1 MSEKLL
7 ITVDAIEGEKASLL
21 LRLPE
26 EERPFAV
33 VPLSMLPDGVTV
45 GDILSISFQAE
56 REMTE
61 DVRRR
66 VAELHEKLMR
76 R

>member
-1 MSEKLL
+1 MTERLL
-7 ITVDAIEGEKASLL
+7 VTVDAIEGEKASLL

-33 VPLSMLPDGVTV
+33 VPLSMLPKGTAV
-45 GDILSISFQAE
+45 GDILSISFE
-56 REMTE
+56 REPELTE
-61 DVRRR
+61 SARQR
-66 VAELHEKLMR
+66 VQELHEKLAR